1 MSANETS
8 HQQDEANELKLENE
22 VCPYT
27 FVKSKLALEKLETG
41 QVLKIHLGNSESASN
56 VPRSLDLEGHEV
68 ESVDQAGGSHW
79 VVTVRRA

>member
-1 MSANETS
+1 MNTN
-8 HQQDEANELKLENE
+8 QTDNKEANELNLEDE

-27 FVKSKLALEKLETG
+27 FVKSKLAIEKLESG
-41 QVLKIHLGNSESASN
+41 QLLKIHLGNSESASN

-68 ESVDQAGGSHW
+68 ESVEHAGAGHW